1 MLTPLQHCCDT
12 SVTQVGCEMSIDE
25 ISKATSITTANI
37 IETLKFHGVL
47 VWYVDNTITV
57 TL

>member
-1 MLTPLQHCCDT
+1 
-12 SVTQVGCEMSIDE
+12 VTQVGCEMSIDE

-47 VWYVDNTITV
+47 VWYVTNTITV